1 MIFDFIIMKEN
12 NIIALIE
19 YDGEQHY
26 RPVEYFG
33 GENKFKIQQIRDER
47 KDIYCKE
54 NNILLIRIPYYDY
67 DKINDEYILNK
78 LKSVI

>member
-1 MIFDFIIMKEN
+1 MIMKEN

-19 YDGEQHY
+19 YDGE
-26 RPVEYFG
+26 
-33 GENKFKIQQIRDER
+33 NKFKIQQIRDEK